1 MIRGPAAK
9 SELWSNLWDNWISFL
24 DWHHQRVL
32 SWFVCYQNVQLF
44 MKWRLHISL
53 TTNLLWNCKPA
64 LCQQWVFMSSLL
76 FQPCSLSFFSV
87 LWVMPQIS
95 ITLIATGFQPQEES
109 DLPNLKVSW
118 SSHAFVF
125 TSLSQCSEKLSAREH
140 QTIEHE
146 FIFIEESLS
155 FRLLSMV
162 NEQARDCLS
171 SCHYLF

>member
-1 MIRGPAAK
+1 
-9 SELWSNLWDNWISFL
+9 
-24 DWHHQRVL
+24 
-32 SWFVCYQNVQLF
+32 
-44 MKWRLHISL
+44 
-53 TTNLLWNCKPA
+53 
-64 LCQQWVFMSSLL
+64 MSSLL

-87 LWVMPQIS
+87 LGVMLQIS

-109 DLPNLKVSW
+109 DFPNLKVSW

-125 TSLSQCSEKLSAREH
+125 TSLYQCSEKLSAREH

-171 SCHYLF
+171 SCHYVF

>member
-1 MIRGPAAK
+1 
-9 SELWSNLWDNWISFL
+9 
-24 DWHHQRVL
+24 
-32 SWFVCYQNVQLF
+32 
-44 MKWRLHISL
+44 
-53 TTNLLWNCKPA
+53 
-64 LCQQWVFMSSLL
+64 
-76 FQPCSLSFFSV
+76 
-87 LWVMPQIS
+87 MPQIS

>member
-1 MIRGPAAK
+1 
-9 SELWSNLWDNWISFL
+9 
-24 DWHHQRVL
+24 
-32 SWFVCYQNVQLF
+32 
-44 MKWRLHISL
+44 
-53 TTNLLWNCKPA
+53 
-64 LCQQWVFMSSLL
+64 MSSLL

-87 LWVMPQIS
+87 LGVMLQIS

-125 TSLSQCSEKLSAREH
+125 TSRSQCSEKLSAREH

-146 FIFIEESLS
+146 FIFNEESLS